1 VDRILEEL
9 GRREGRVREPK
20 AEIYVYFISLELMHK
35 GFSRIIPSHLKD

>member
-20 AEIYVYFISLELMHK
+20 AEIYVYFMELMQK
-35 GFSRIIPSHLKD
+35 AFLESPPLI